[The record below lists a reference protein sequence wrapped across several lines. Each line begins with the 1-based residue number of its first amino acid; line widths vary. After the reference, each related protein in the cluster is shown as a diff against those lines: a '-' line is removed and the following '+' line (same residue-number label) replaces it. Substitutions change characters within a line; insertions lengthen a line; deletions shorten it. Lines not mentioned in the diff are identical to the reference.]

1 VARALSVAVLNA
13 ASVVKF
19 VDTQSGLLSRAALED
34 ELESGAATAP
44 SLYSWSI

>member
-1 VARALSVAVLNA
+1 LSAAVINS

-19 VDTQSGLLSRAALED
+19 VDTQSGLLSQAALEQ
-34 ELESGAATAP
+34 ELENTPRMAP

>member
-1 VARALSVAVLNA
+1 LSAAVLNA

-19 VDTQSGLLSRAALED
+19 VDTQSGLLSLEALEAELQRAA
-34 ELESGAATAP
+34 AAP